1 MDVLDVGWGF
11 DSLDWMKRDDP
22 IAEIACQYVAPTMKK
37 FGPADGAENSSDVSQ
52 LSSFTF

>member
-22 IAEIACQYVAPTMKK
+22 IAEIACQYVAPTMK
-37 FGPADGAENSSDVSQ
+37 NSAPQTEPRTLTTLAS
-52 LSSFTF
+52 